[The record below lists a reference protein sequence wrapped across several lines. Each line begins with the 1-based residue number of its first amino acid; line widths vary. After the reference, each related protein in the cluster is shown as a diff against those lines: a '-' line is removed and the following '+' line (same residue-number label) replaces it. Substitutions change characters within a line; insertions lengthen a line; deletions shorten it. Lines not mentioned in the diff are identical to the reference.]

1 MESWVAAYANQ
12 AGNEREEETVRKILV
27 PVDGSE
33 DSLVA
38 VREAIRQGNAAKSA
52 EIHVLNVQPP
62 AFVGE
67 TMIGMRPE
75 QTDSYYYERS
85 GRALASAE
93 ALLRMTELAFTSHR
107 VVGPIVPSILDKQR
121 ELDCDSIV
129 MSTQGHGRIAGALL
143 GSVSSKVLHLAAVP
157 VTLVKGPSGPDFTG
171 RLGAT

>member
-1 MESWVAAYANQ
+1 M
-12 AGNEREEETVRKILV
+12 RKILV